1 MAKNRSRI
9 FKLQGT
15 IDDVTFVN
23 SKRYDP
29 HIRAKKNSK
38 TPFVMTAP
46 LAISKER
53 IQECN
58 QYLKPIFQA
67 MRPEVYE
74 GGMWSKMVSLQFAAL
89 KAGLPLGLSCY
100 ENFECN
106 IQHPLAEALGNG
118 YDFSATREQNQVH
131 VRLQLPGAPTVKD
144 NIPRTGYQLR
154 VVAIGPRPGSEV
166 AYKYIGLGP
175 VTAYDAPLEPVALTI
190 PLPDEHTPVML
201 LFGIIPHN
209 RKGANKIM
217 SDSGMKVVWV
227 G

>member
-15 IDDVTFVN
+15 IEDVTFVN

-29 HIRAKKNSK
+29 HTRARKHSK
-38 TPFVMTAP
+38 TPFVMTVP
-46 LAISKER
+46 LAISKDR

-74 GGMWSKMVSLQFAAL
+74 GGMWAQMVSLQFAQL
-89 KAGLPLGLSCY
+89 KTGLPLGLSCY

-106 IQHPLAEALGNG
+106 IQHRLAEALGNG
-118 YDFSATREQNQVH
+118 YDLSATREQNQVH
-131 VRLQLPGAPTVKD
+131 VRICLLGAPTVKD

-154 VVAIGPRPGSEV
+154 VVAIGPGTSEV
-166 AYKYIGLGP
+166 AFKHIGLGP
-175 VTAYDAPLEPVALTI
+175 VTAYDALWNLYNLAFLFWT
-190 PLPDEHTPVML
+190 TNRL
-201 LFGIIPHN
+201 LCSYSASFPTTGKDPT
-209 RKGANKIM
+209 R
-217 SDSGMKVVWV
+217 S
-227 G
+227 